1 MVGCNQFYKVNAV
14 ITLLSPIKTLI
25 NLKNDQQKPKYHIKK
40 ECVMLF
46 SPTTLYSIIQNS
58 PVETILSFVRD
69 EILGDEDFRVDR
81 SRGASGSCF
90 GLTLRSMGVSSDWTA
105 D

>member
-1 MVGCNQFYKVNAV
+1 
-14 ITLLSPIKTLI
+14 
-25 NLKNDQQKPKYHIKK
+25 
-40 ECVMLF
+40 MLF

-105 D
+105 DWDKLDAAEAATAAAAADDVGNVGNGKTG